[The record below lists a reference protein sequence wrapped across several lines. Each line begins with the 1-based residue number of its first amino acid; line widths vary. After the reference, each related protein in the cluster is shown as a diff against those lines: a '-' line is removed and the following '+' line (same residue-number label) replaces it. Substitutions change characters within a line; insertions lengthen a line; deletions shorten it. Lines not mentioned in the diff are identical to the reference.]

1 MSDPISVLIV
11 DDNAS
16 MAVSLADVL
25 EVKGFTAYSAS
36 SGVEA
41 IAILR
46 EHPVDIL
53 LTDVIMPGMNGVELY
68 RETRQAHPHLTT
80 FFMTAYSA
88 DDLIQQGM
96 KEGIKTVLNKP
107 LDIEFLILL
116 LKSAGKRPLAGAGAA
131 GKGRLF
137 S

>member
-1 MSDPISVLIV
+1 MGELISVLVV

-16 MAVSLADVL
+16 MAESLADVL
-25 EVKGFTAYSAS
+25 EVKGFATYSAS

-41 IAILR
+41 IAILHD
-46 EHPVDIL
+46 HPVDIL
-53 LTDVIMPGMNGVELY
+53 LTDVIMPEMNGVELY
-68 RETRQAHPHLTT
+68 RETRQAHPRLTT

-107 LDIEFLILL
+107 VDIDLLILL
-116 LKSAGKRPLAGAGAA
+116 LKAAGKRP
-131 GKGRLF
+131 
-137 S
+137 